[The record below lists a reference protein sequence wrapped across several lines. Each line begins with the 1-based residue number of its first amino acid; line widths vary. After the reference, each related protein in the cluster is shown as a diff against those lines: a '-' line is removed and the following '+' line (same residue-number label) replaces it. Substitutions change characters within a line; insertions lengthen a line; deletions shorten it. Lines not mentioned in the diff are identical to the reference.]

1 MKENVILIF
10 FILIFSYISTPLID
24 KTLKNSLNND
34 NNIVN
39 IAIADNFWDYISRFS
54 LNN

>member
-1 MKENVILIF
+1 MKENVILII
-10 FILIFSYISTPLID
+10 FILIFSFISTPLID
-24 KTLKNSLNND
+24 KNLKNGLD
-34 NNIVN
+34 DHNNIVN

>member
-1 MKENVILIF
+1 MKENVILIL

-24 KTLKNSLNND
+24 ITLKNGLDDD
-34 NNIVN
+34 NKIVN
-39 IAIADNFWDYISRFS
+39 IAIADNFWDYLSRFS